1 MSGSWR
7 QALDGEI
14 QHLNDDWKCF
24 NDARKRALNPVT
36 ERAEGHEP
44 ERDANKMLRGMEGE
58 LNSIVEKLYR
68 RKAGNDETHEPTH
81 VETYKDDVTHV
92 MNVIKHGSQLLEFD
106 ILGVVADRFEDENSL
121 VFKFDKRSQQP
132 AGLSKHFDC
141 AKELLNIIILR
152 YFLNLAFLIACF
164 INRDIKKPECLPVGL
179 KRLLALCWY
188 LRSRLDALKK
198 TTSKAPISDI
208 EDYKSYVALQN
219 FGLWPAGFASEI
231 FTGDGKWLTDHD
243 EYTRLLESKK
253 DTQVLFLSGPKGT
266 GKTLLLCNLLE
277 RFPPWVPPDMLP
289 TSPVS
294 HAGNSQ
300 PPPPHE
306 LEPSL
311 VLTPEEFS
319 GQQLIVY
326 FDDVELP
333 REKLR
338 HRMYECFR
346 RQLGAM
352 FPREVDDKFEFL
364 SKPRKS
370 SEKTVVPKAESYLLI
385 FAVDCPFY
393 EVGDLIHDLGPFLAT
408 ASKMKKSSATP
419 RRFET
424 RFIVTRESELRKP
437 FGYQSGKHNSVIHVP
452 FFNKSDVRAAVDDYL
467 KPSEISGTLDPC
479 YKKRIVRLAQGVM
492 QKTNEV
498 YWDLPYEPNEETVR
512 ERVIKWESRALK
524 DYLSSDFPTLK
535 TGYIVKMMIFW
546 WKAQREWKLDCFI
559 LTFIL
564 HLRFPDSSD
573 YMDSTAVRDDIKKH
587 KPAFYITH
595 AGHIGLTE
603 AFDIM
608 LQQIQEGQKGR
619 KGQKDQEDQEDSKP
633 EGWKELLNPDTLDQN
648 SYAEVLLA
656 CLRIIN
662 STEDNLGLKNIHTS
676 DPESSPAENAN
687 GAPDREEGFDKLFG
701 CGRKLRS
708 SKASVQAD
716 GKSHPESSTPQAQ
729 SDLEK
734 LKITQND
741 KAVAITYAVASLGN
755 LLKKID
761 IKTCNATLL
770 KLIRKELL
778 RLFRPRSSSLASL
791 AFASGAQR
799 CSDSYWHSSHKPA
812 LEALRSFFFS
822 PPDGLWRVKSLLEGS
837 SWASLRDPRDR
848 KFLLKVD
855 KMSKDAPLNRLSA
868 LFFEETA
875 KRLAQ
880 ELRDM
885 GGKGSQPAV
894 IINNT
899 EFLAQYLMSQKSNYS
914 QQSSLQT
921 VGHNVKDIEGV
932 VNYCFRAK
940 RLFARNSPHRGHLT
954 NTIEYCFNKYS
965 EQVVPYRP
973 ENKPFRSLRHRLLCL
988 CSASKTQP
996 NGDSKI
1002 MWPED
1007 LLRGEE
1013 ITSLPF
1019 EEGRDSLNL
1028 LPDVF
1033 KHWESLLL
1041 AEVVCEFIV
1050 NKYIN
1055 SRPGED
1061 KAQEHDEKDSKK
1073 IEQIV
1078 NLATGKAGINLMR
1091 VAMCL
1096 LSVPET
1102 EIAQEVRSQ
1111 VLRVLQRKKSTWRH
1125 QADDLIYFMRTWHE
1139 TWHRKYFIDRRN
1151 KAMVEVMKDVFQY
1164 CVDSVKDTC
1173 HQRSD
1178 VYLAAAN
1185 VYASLVVQ
1193 NSDDKDT
1200 ITSSLKYLEGSI
1212 KHSIVA
1218 DGADLK
1224 HLQNRRNDELMKA
1237 IIHHAKISHR
1247 VKAESIDEVVG
1258 FNLHVSRMTNENN
1271 FLDITDSVM
1280 FKLMDNT
1287 KEFRRYIKLYI
1298 AVMAYF
1304 EGFTS
1309 LESRVE
1315 RADFLLE
1322 EMQRETMRLLRY
1334 KADVL
1339 GEILGLLDHKL
1350 KENVKRLAIAPYGNP
1365 YRNRKR
1371 DHGDMAGRP
1380 ICAFF
1385 SSYLLKDS
1393 DIDRRSPPK
1402 DGLISQCQQSELPG
1416 DEKRKGLDMHQSK
1429 RDESSA
1435 YSEGY
1440 EASDAAE
1447 DSLSSAGP
1455 AEESLEDTEDY
1466 GHSDDGDVESEEP
1479 DQGYESNATQKA
1491 EELEQSL
1498 SPPGEFAFYCSRCL
1512 ESLRKQD
1519 SWPTFWVNRLYD
1531 IWICER
1537 CYSNRNP
1544 QCSAEGNKGD
1554 KWYEIKLSEP
1564 GLDTEEE
1571 VSGLC
1576 EQSIRDLLLKNV
1588 GVAGS

>member
-1 MSGSWR
+1 
-7 QALDGEI
+7 
-14 QHLNDDWKCF
+14 
-24 NDARKRALNPVT
+24 
-36 ERAEGHEP
+36 
-44 ERDANKMLRGMEGE
+44 
-58 LNSIVEKLYR
+58 
-68 RKAGNDETHEPTH
+68 
-81 VETYKDDVTHV
+81 
-92 MNVIKHGSQLLEFD
+92 
-106 ILGVVADRFEDENSL
+106 
-121 VFKFDKRSQQP
+121 
-132 AGLSKHFDC
+132 
-141 AKELLNIIILR
+141 
-152 YFLNLAFLIACF
+152 
-164 INRDIKKPECLPVGL
+164 
-179 KRLLALCWY
+179 
-188 LRSRLDALKK
+188 
-198 TTSKAPISDI
+198 
-208 EDYKSYVALQN
+208 
-219 FGLWPAGFASEI
+219 
-231 FTGDGKWLTDHD
+231 
-243 EYTRLLESKK
+243 
-253 DTQVLFLSGPKGT
+253 
-266 GKTLLLCNLLE
+266 
-277 RFPPWVPPDMLP
+277 
-289 TSPVS
+289 
-294 HAGNSQ
+294 
-300 PPPPHE
+300 
-306 LEPSL
+306 
-311 VLTPEEFS
+311 
-319 GQQLIVY
+319 
-326 FDDVELP
+326 
-333 REKLR
+333 
-338 HRMYECFR
+338 
-346 RQLGAM
+346 
-352 FPREVDDKFEFL
+352 
-364 SKPRKS
+364 
-370 SEKTVVPKAESYLLI
+370 
-385 FAVDCPFY
+385 
-393 EVGDLIHDLGPFLAT
+393 
-408 ASKMKKSSATP
+408 MKKSSATP

-524 DYLSSDFPTLK
+524 DYLSSDFPTPK

-603 AFDIM
+603 AFDTM
-608 LQQIQEGQKGR
+608 LQQIQEGQKGQ
-619 KGQKDQEDQEDSKP
+619 KGQKDQKDQKDQEDSKP

-656 CLRIIN
+656 CLRILN

-676 DPESSPAENAN
+676 DPESSLAENAN

-708 SKASVQAD
+708 SKPSVQAD
-716 GKSHPESSTPQAQ
+716 GKSHPEPSTPQAQ

-741 KAVAITYAVASLGN
+741 KTVSIT
-755 LLKKID
+755 
-761 IKTCNATLL
+761 
-770 KLIRKELL
+770 
-778 RLFRPRSSSLASL
+778 
-791 AFASGAQR
+791 
-799 CSDSYWHSSHKPA
+799 
-812 LEALRSFFFS
+812 
-822 PPDGLWRVKSLLEGS
+822 
-837 SWASLRDPRDR
+837 
-848 KFLLKVD
+848 
-855 KMSKDAPLNRLSA
+855 LSA

-954 NTIEYCFNKYS
+954 NTIEYCFN
-965 EQVVPYRP
+965 
-973 ENKPFRSLRHRLLCL
+973 N
-988 CSASKTQP
+988 ASKTQL

-1019 EEGRDSLNL
+1019 EDGRDSLNL

-1055 SRPGED
+1055 SRPGGDNARER
-1061 KAQEHDEKDSKK
+1061 DEKDSKK
-1073 IEQIV
+1073 IEKMV

-1091 VAMCL
+1091 VAICL

-1111 VLRVLQRKKSTWRH
+1111 VLRVLQKKKSTWRH
-1125 QADDLIYFMRTWHE
+1125 QADDLIYFVRTWHE

-1151 KAMVEVMKDVFQY
+1151 KAMVEVMKDVFQH

-1200 ITSSLKYLEGSI
+1200 VTRSLKYLEGSI

-1322 EMQRETMRLLRY
+1322 EMQRETMRLLRH

-1339 GEILGLLDHKL
+1339 GEILGLLDHRL

-1371 DHGDMAGRP
+1371 DHGDMAGKP

-1402 DGLISQCQQSELPG
+1402 DGLISQSQQSELPG

-1440 EASDAAE
+1440 EASEAAE

-1466 GHSDDGDVESEEP
+1466 GYSDDGDVESEEP
-1479 DQGYESNATQKA
+1479 GQGSESNATQKA

-1498 SPPGEFAFYCSRCL
+1498 SPPGEFVFYCSCCL
-1512 ESLRKQD
+1512 GSLRKQD

-1564 GLDTEEE
+1564 GIDTEEE